1 MENERLDWRG
11 AELPEAVVLDG
22 NWVRLEPLDAERH
35 GAALWRAVQGAD
47 EVWDYLGDGPYA
59 TEAAFTEAIAGK
71 AAGTAARFWAIL
83 PEGSQEAAGYASL
96 MRMDAANGVIEVGN
110 ILYSPGLQRTRAA
123 TEAMYL
129 LAGYVFE
136 ALGYRR
142 YEWKCNARNE
152 PSRKAAARLGF
163 QFEGIFRQHMVIK
176 GRNRDTA
183 WYSIIDSEWP
193 IIREV
198 LKNWLAASNFDQ
210 HGQQIVRLEDLR
222 TKC

>member
-1 MENERLDWRG
+1 MENEILDWRG

-22 NWVRLEPLDAERH
+22 NWVRLEPLDAGRH
-35 GAALWRAVQGAD
+35 GATLWGAVQGAD

-96 MRMDAANGVIEVGN
+96 MRMDPANGVIEVGN
-110 ILYSPGLQRTRAA
+110 ILYSPGLQRTRAS

-152 PSRKAAARLGF
+152 PSRKAAGRLGF
-163 QFEGIFRQHMVIK
+163 RFEGIFRQHMVVK
-176 GRNRDTA
+176 GQNRDTA
-183 WYSIIDSEWP
+183 WFSMLDGEWP
-193 IIREV
+193 ERRERFES
-198 LKNWLAASNFDQ
+198 WLGAENFDETGRQ
-210 HGQQIVRLEDLR
+210 VRRLAS
-222 TKC
+222 

>member
-1 MENERLDWRG
+1 MENEILDWRG

-22 NWVRLEPLDAERH
+22 NWVRLEPLDAGRH
-35 GAALWRAVQGAD
+35 GATLWGAVQGAD

-96 MRMDAANGVIEVGN
+96 MRMDPANGVIEVGN
-110 ILYSPGLQRTRAA
+110 ILYSPGLQRTRAS

-152 PSRKAAARLGF
+152 PSRKAAG
-163 QFEGIFRQHMVIK
+163 
-176 GRNRDTA
+176 
-183 WYSIIDSEWP
+183 S
-193 IIREV
+193 
-198 LKNWLAASNFDQ
+198 
-210 HGQQIVRLEDLR
+210 
-222 TKC
+222 